1 MFLSLPVALVSLI
14 YLTNASPDL
23 EIQGSLCLNPST
35 NTFLNYSQS
44 ITEDLSAE
52 SCSHHKH
59 AIRIPKSKPWSREPQ
74 CLTENMTNES
84 YCVYTNERFANGR
97 GISFFTTPSIAAK
110 VTRLLAFTDPKLH
123 NHVNK
128 FDDDPPWEMR
138 NIPGRGNGL
147 FATRTLRRGDLILA
161 NTPMGV
167 YQSDAFFPDYELG
180 YKYLRKTFDQLP
192 KSSREIFMRMA
203 THSPGDAVMERINTN
218 AFAGDFEGAP
228 HFLLYPETALMNHD
242 CRPNAMYYHNVSTLI
257 HATHASR
264 TIHPGEEITITYIN
278 LLQTRSQRQELLS
291 SIWGFTCTCRLCTS
305 PNAHLSDTH
314 VSQILSLQNTLV
326 DPSSSSPHTHTYNTK
341 TLLIPSSQA
350 TPEMA
355 EQLLALYAEEH
366 LHAALGTGHLLAAQ
380 VYNGVGD
387 AQMAVWHAKKAV
399 VLGIVGSVD
408 PESDMAQM
416 RQLIEDPRG
425 HWSFGHRKK
434 R

>member
-1 MFLSLPVALVSLI
+1 MFLSLPVALLSLI

-23 EIQGSLCLNPST
+23 GIQANLCLTPNT
-35 NTFLNYSQS
+35 NTFLNYSQLIS
-44 ITEDLSAE
+44 GDLLAG
-52 SCSHHKH
+52 SCSHHDH
-59 AIRIPKSKPWSREPQ
+59 AVRVPKPTPWSREPQ
-74 CLTENMTNES
+74 CLTEKRTNES

-97 GISFFTTPSIAAK
+97 GISFFTTPSIAEK
-110 VTRLLAFTDPKLH
+110 VIHLPAFTDPKLH

-138 NIPGRGNGL
+138 NVPGRGNGL
-147 FATRTLRRGDLILA
+147 FATRTLHRGDLILA

-180 YKYLRKTFDQLP
+180 YKNLRKTFDQLP
-192 KSSREIFMRMA
+192 KSSQEIFLRMA

-242 CRPNAMYYHNVSTLI
+242 CRPNAMYYHNASTLI

-278 LLQTRSQRQELLS
+278 LLQPRSQRQEMFS
-291 SIWGFTCTCRLCTS
+291 SIWGFACTCRLCTS
-305 PNAHLSDTH
+305 PNSRLSDMH
-314 VSQILSLQNTLV
+314 VSQILSLQNTLI
-326 DPSSSSPHTHTYNTK
+326 DPSSSLPHTHDTNMILT
-341 TLLIPSSQA
+341 PSSQA

-355 EQLLALYAEEH
+355 EQLLALYAKEH

-380 VYNGVGD
+380 VYNGIGD
-387 AQMAVWHAKKAV
+387 AKMAVWHAEKAV
-399 VLGIVGSVD
+399 VLGIVGTMD
-408 PESDMAQM
+408 PEGDVAQM
-416 RQLIEDPRG
+416 RELIGNPRE
-425 HWSFGHRKK
+425 HWSFGIRKK
-434 R
+434 K